1 MQKLLLLCCVYLG
14 LMSQSMAQ
22 TKYWI
27 FFTDKDTTQYDY
39 RLHLTE
45 EAIEKRTLQE
55 IPLLQYT
62 DIPLKENYIQSIK
75 NKQIKPIMQ
84 SKWLNAVS
92 AILTENDKKKL
103 DSLPF
108 IRQIIPIYDRLKILS
123 FKDTIEYHTALE
135 QMEAYHFTKEKLNG
149 DGVIVGVIDAGYVG
163 ASQNEYLEHLFN
175 ENRILGVKDL
185 VNPQRTEHFKYSET
199 SSDNHGNTVLQMVTG
214 YEKGGMQYGFAT
226 KSRFYL
232 ARTDHGDREF
242 RGEEDY
248 WVAAMEWMDS
258 LGVRIINTSLGY
270 ALGFDNPQENY
281 KPEQMNGKT
290 SIISKAAQIAS
301 DEKGLL
307 IVVSAGNEGNDVNWG
322 IISTP
327 ADAKGV
333 LSVGANTFQYLKA
346 GYSSIGAE
354 FLDYL
359 KPNVVCY
366 ASGGTSFAAPI
377 LTGFAACMMQK
388 NPKSTNK
395 QIIAYIEKSGHLYPH
410 GNNYIGYGVPKAS
423 RILALMNGEKEQN
436 NAKIEKAKG
445 VYFFKNKSNGNIK
458 AQIFHKKNATIVI
471 EQEMRNFGQGENRI
485 DKPNKATQ
493 TTLVLPDEVIEIFWD
508 KTSAKVVKKAMRKAK
523 RQAKKEAKQEAKK
536 NK

>member
-1 MQKLLLLCCVYLG
+1 MQKLLLLSLLSLCFI
-14 LMSQSMAQ
+14 SQSIAQ

-27 FFTDKDTTQYDY
+27 FFTDKDTMQYDY

-62 DIPLKENYIQSIK
+62 DIPLKEKYIQSIK
-75 NKQIKPIMQ
+75 KKQIKPIVQ

-92 AILTENDKKKL
+92 AILTEADKKKL

-108 IRQIIPIYDRLKILS
+108 IRQIIPIYDRIKILS

-135 QMEAYHFTKEKLNG
+135 QMEAYRFNQEKLNG
-149 DGVIVGVIDAGYVG
+149 DGIIVGVIDAGYVG
-163 ASQNEYLEHLFN
+163 ASQNEYLEHLF
-175 ENRILGVKDL
+175 EEKRILGVKDL
-185 VNPQRTEHFKYSET
+185 VNPQRTEHFKFSET
-199 SSDNHGNTVLQMVTG
+199 SSDNHGNTVLQMITG

-232 ARTDHGDREF
+232 ARTDHGDKEF

-281 KPEQMNGKT
+281 KPEQMDGKT
-290 SIISKAAQIAS
+290 SVISRAAQIAA

-307 IVVSAGNEGNDVNWG
+307 LVVSAGNEGNDANWS

-333 LSVGANTFQYLKA
+333 LSVGASTFQYLKA

-366 ASGGTSFAAPI
+366 ASGGTSFAAPV
-377 LTGFAACMMQK
+377 LTGLAACMMQK
-388 NPKSTNK
+388 NPKATNK
-395 QIIAYIEKSGHLYPH
+395 QIIAYIEKSAHLYPY
-410 GNNYIGYGVPKAS
+410 GNNYMGYGIPKSS
-423 RILALMNGEKEQN
+423 RILTLMNGEKEQN
-436 NAKIEKAKG
+436 NTKIEKAKG
-445 VYFFKNKSNGNIK
+445 VYVFKNKTNNNIK
-458 AQIFHKKNATIVI
+458 AQLFHKKNTTIVL
-471 EQEMRNFGQGENRI
+471 EQEVRNLKQGENHI
-485 DKPNKATQ
+485 EKPNKATQ
-493 TTLVLPDEVIEIFWD
+493 STLVLPDEVIEIFWD
-508 KTSAKVVKKAMRKAK
+508 KTSVKVVKKAQRKAK
-523 RQAKKEAKQEAKK
+523 RQAKKEARK